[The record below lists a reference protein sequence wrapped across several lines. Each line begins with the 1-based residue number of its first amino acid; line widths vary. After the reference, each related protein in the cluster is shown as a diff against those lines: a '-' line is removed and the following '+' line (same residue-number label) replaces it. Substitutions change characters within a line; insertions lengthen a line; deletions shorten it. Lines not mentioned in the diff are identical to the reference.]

1 MEKIFLPVNLHQN
14 QQIMNSKSNIEK
26 EADVLYLPWYMI
38 LFFMQ
43 EKGPEKLIYEIDLSG
58 L

>member
-1 MEKIFLPVNLHQN
+1 MDHAMKVEQWESSKVLFSQN
-14 QQIMNSKSNIEK
+14 QIFEK

-43 EKGPEKLIYEIDLSG
+43 EKKPEKLIYEIDLSG